1 MQRAESKK
9 KNWNL
14 RDCVRDNHIHMYS
27 VHTHPISDAYHLRE
41 VWKKVKWNIKKGKLF
56 CVSAHKSRYVYY
68 RIHRFTVHKQYEERS
83 SSFSASIVS
92 LEICGDM
99 YSQFTHKIARWWQWD
114 GWEGDGGWVVEQ
126 QATSNNV
133 CNINTWL
140 LDNFTSYIFYVAV
153 ANSLS
158 LSLTSFVWVLPLCYW
173 LHTPTQQCTS
183 IYPFERTFS
192 PVCSRGNFSFSQTY
206 RFHFRMIT
214 PFGCSINMN
223 ECRAHIHATN
233 ILSKQ
238 CNESTEIVSLKHTRR
253 ASLRKKEQRKKMC
266 CLLYSRALCTVSC
279 WKWFNVIG

>member
-158 LSLTSFVWVLPLCYW
+158 LSLSLHSFGYCHCAIDCTRQRNNVLQFTHSNELFHLFALAAIFHSAKLIAFTFAW
-173 LHTPTQQCTS
+173 LLPSVVASTWMNAAL
-183 IYPFERTFS
+183 TFTRQTFFRNNVMNQPKLS
-192 PVCSRGNFSFSQTY
+192 LWNIRAAHRWEKKNNGKKCAVCSTLGHFAQFHVGNGS
-206 RFHFRMIT
+206 M
-214 PFGCSINMN
+214 
-223 ECRAHIHATN
+223 
-233 ILSKQ
+233 
-238 CNESTEIVSLKHTRR
+238 
-253 ASLRKKEQRKKMC
+253 
-266 CLLYSRALCTVSC
+266 
-279 WKWFNVIG
+279 

>member
-1 MQRAESKK
+1 M
-9 KNWNL
+9 
-14 RDCVRDNHIHMYS
+14 
-27 VHTHPISDAYHLRE
+27 
-41 VWKKVKWNIKKGKLF
+41 
-56 CVSAHKSRYVYY
+56 
-68 RIHRFTVHKQYEERS
+68 
-83 SSFSASIVS
+83 
-92 LEICGDM
+92 
-99 YSQFTHKIARWWQWD
+99 
-114 GWEGDGGWVVEQ
+114 
-126 QATSNNV
+126 
-133 CNINTWL
+133 L
-140 LDNFTSYIFYVAV
+140 LLQT
-153 ANSLS
+153 LS

-253 ASLRKKEQRKKMC
+253 ASLRKKEQRKKNVLFA
-266 CLLYSRALCTVSC
+266 LLSGTLHSFMLEMVQCNWLVDLLHCRTNNERNTEKKSACQLMFAPTNFISI
-279 WKWFNVIG
+279 KIFN

>member
-1 MQRAESKK
+1 MLETITYT
-9 KNWNL
+9 
-14 RDCVRDNHIHMYS
+14 CTVYS

-158 LSLTSFVWVLPLCYW
+158 LSHFIRLGIAIVLLTAHANATMYFNLP
-173 LHTPTQQCTS
+173 
-183 IYPFERTFS
+183 IRTNFFT
-192 PVCSRGNFSFSQTY
+192 CLLSRQFFIQPN
-206 RFHFRMIT
+206 
-214 PFGCSINMN
+214 
-223 ECRAHIHATN
+223 
-233 ILSKQ
+233 LSL
-238 CNESTEIVSLKHTRR
+238 SLSHDY
-253 ASLRKKEQRKKMC
+253 SLR
-266 CLLYSRALCTVSC
+266 L
-279 WKWFNVIG
+279 